1 LREARPRDSLPRG
14 SAYTFPGLSPPY
26 EVHLYPGAGTV
37 DGVNGD
43 HIIIAPSYNITN
55 ADIDTIIDRV
65 GRLVEDF
72 FETLNAFTVPSAP

>member
-1 LREARPRDSLPRG
+1 
-14 SAYTFPGLSPPY
+14 
-26 EVHLYPGAGTV
+26 VHIYPGAGTV

-55 ADIDTIIDRV
+55 ADVDTIIDRV